1 MHHIH
6 GLDRNQLTLFPN
18 ALDDYISQ
26 ENPIRFIDAFLDSLD
41 LEHLGFTHAILQET
55 GRPPYHPGDLLKL
68 YLYGYLNRIRSSRQ
82 LERESHRN
90 VEVMWLIKRLTPD
103 FKTIA
108 DFRRNNREP
117 IRLVCRE
124 FTLLCKK
131 LELFSGDL
139 VATPALAAG
148 ASVDGSKFK
157 AVNRRSKSFTKKKLQ
172 QAIQKLDKDID
183 RYLDEMD
190 TADEEEPEDK
200 KLSAEELQEKI
211 EEMKHRRAKAEK
223 MRRKLD
229 ESGETQISVT
239 DPDSRMMPV
248 SGGRRTDVC
257 YNVQICVDQK
267 HKLIPDHEVT
277 NAVTDRDLLSYM
289 AKRVKDLLGVDQLE
303 VLADMGYYHGKEIK
317 ACIEEGIIPFVPKPR
332 TSASLKHGLFSK
344 DDFRFDLEQ
353 DCYWC
358 PAGKKLTFRFQTSE
372 KNRDIKYYASSACT
386 HCPIKAQC
394 TRNKGGRRITRWV
407 DEGLLDEM
415 EQRVRGAPEK
425 MKLRKCL
432 AEHPF
437 GTMKRP
443 WNQGYFL
450 TKGLENVG
458 TEMNLTVLAYNI
470 KRAVNILGVPKMI
483 EALG

>member
-117 IRLVCRE
+117 IRFVCRE

-139 VATPALAAG
+139 VAI
-148 ASVDGSKFK
+148 DGSKFK
-157 AVNRRSKSFTKKKLQ
+157 AVNRRSKSFTKKKLR
-172 QAIQKLDKDID
+172 QAIQKPDEDID

-190 TADEEEPEDK
+190 ETDEVEPQEK
-200 KLSAEELQEKI
+200 GFTSEELQQKI
-211 EEMKHRRAKAEK
+211 EKMKRMREEAKELEK
-223 MRRKLD
+223 ELD
-229 ESGETQISVT
+229 ESGQSQISLT

-289 AKRVKDLLGVDQLE
+289 ANSVKDLLGVDQLE
-303 VLADMGYYHGKEIK
+303 VLADMGCYHGKEIK
-317 ACIEEGIIPFVPKPR
+317 ACIEKGITPFVPKPL
-332 TSASLKHGLFSK
+332 TSASRKHGLFSK
-344 DDFRFDLEQ
+344 EDFRYDLEE
-353 DCYWC
+353 DCYWR
-358 PAGKKLTFRFQTSE
+358 PAGEKLTFRFQTTE
-372 KNRDIKYYASSACT
+372 KNRDIKYYASYACSQ
-386 HCPIKAQC
+386 CPIKTQC
-394 TRNKGGRRITRWV
+394 TRSKDGRRITRWV
-407 DEGLLDEM
+407 DEDLLDEM
-415 EQRVRGAPEK
+415 QRRVKSDPDK
-425 MKLRKCL
+425 MKLRKML

-437 GTMKRP
+437 GTIKRH
-443 WNQGYFL
+443 WDQGHFL
-450 TKGLENVG
+450 TRKLPNVRA
-458 TEMNLTVLAYNI
+458 EMALTILTYNI
-470 KRAVNILGVPKMI
+470 KRTINILGVQKMI
-483 EALG
+483 EALA

>member
-131 LELFSGDL
+131 LELFSGGL
-139 VATPALAAG
+139 VAI
-148 ASVDGSKFK
+148 DGSKFK
-157 AVNRRSKSFTKKKLQ
+157 AVNRRSKSFTKKKLR
-172 QAIQKLDKDID
+172 QAIQKLDEDID

-190 TADEEEPEDK
+190 ETDEVEPQEK
-200 KLSAEELQEKI
+200 GFTTEELQQKI
-211 EEMKHRRAKAEK
+211 EKMKRMREEAKELEK
-223 MRRKLD
+223 DLD
-229 ESGETQISVT
+229 ESGQSQISLT

-289 AKRVKDLLGVDQLE
+289 ANSVKDLLGVDQLE

-317 ACIEEGIIPFVPKPR
+317 ACIEKGITPFVPKPL
-332 TSASLKHGLFSK
+332 TSASRKHGLFSK
-344 DDFRFDLEQ
+344 EDFRYDLEE
-353 DCYWC
+353 DCYWR
-358 PAGKKLTFRFQTSE
+358 PAGEKLTFRFQTTE
-372 KNRDIKYYASSACT
+372 KNRDIKYYASYACSQ
-386 HCPIKAQC
+386 CPIKTQC
-394 TRNKGGRRITRWV
+394 TRSKDGRRITRWV
-407 DEGLLDEM
+407 DEDLLDEM
-415 EQRVRGAPEK
+415 QRRVKSDPEK
-425 MKLRKCL
+425 MKLRKML

-437 GTMKRP
+437 GTIKRH
-443 WNQGYFL
+443 WDQGHFL
-450 TKGLENVG
+450 TRKLPNVR
-458 TEMNLTVLAYNI
+458 TEMALTILTYNI
-470 KRAVNILGVPKMI
+470 KRTINILGVQKMI
-483 EALG
+483 EALA

>member
-139 VATPALAAG
+139 VAI
-148 ASVDGSKFK
+148 DGSKFK
-157 AVNRRSKSFTKKKLQ
+157 AVNRRSKSFTKKKLR
-172 QAIQKLDKDID
+172 QAIQKLDEDID

-190 TADEEEPEDK
+190 ETDEVEPQEK
-200 KLSAEELQEKI
+200 GFTTEELQQKI
-211 EEMKHRRAKAEK
+211 EKMKRMREEAKELEK
-223 MRRKLD
+223 DLD
-229 ESGETQISVT
+229 ESGQSQISLT

-289 AKRVKDLLGVDQLE
+289 ANSVKDLLGVDQLD
-303 VLADMGYYHGKEIK
+303 VLADLGYYHGKEIK
-317 ACIEEGIIPFVPKPR
+317 ACIEKGITPFVPKPL
-332 TSASLKHGLFSK
+332 TSASRKHGLFSK
-344 DDFRFDLEQ
+344 EDFRYDLEE
-353 DCYWC
+353 DCYWR
-358 PAGKKLTFRFQTSE
+358 PAGEKLTFRFQTTE
-372 KNRDIKYYASSACT
+372 KNRDIKYYASYACSQ
-386 HCPIKAQC
+386 CPIKTQC
-394 TRNKGGRRITRWV
+394 TRSKDGRRITRWV
-407 DEGLLDEM
+407 DEDLLDEM
-415 EQRVRGAPEK
+415 QRRVKSDPEK
-425 MKLRKCL
+425 MKLRKML

-437 GTMKRP
+437 GTIKRH
-443 WNQGYFL
+443 WDQGHFL
-450 TKGLENVG
+450 TRKLPNVR
-458 TEMNLTVLAYNI
+458 TEMALTILAYNI
-470 KRAVNILGVPKMI
+470 KRTINILGVQKMI
-483 EALG
+483 EALA